1 MQAVLISIVNSQ
13 NQRLPKYPLI
23 CDFERYL
30 RGVTQ
35 KADGHFTDGNMI
47 RVVHHGSGSRTPDFY
62 PSRITNPGVKKAPDP
77 GSEPQ
82 KIC

>member
-13 NQRLPKYPLI
+13 TYRLPKYPLI

-30 RGVTQ
+30 RGVPQ
-35 KADGHFTDGNMI
+35 KADEHFTDGNMI
-47 RVVHHGSGSRTPDFY
+47 RVVYHGSGSRILIFY

-77 GSEPQ
+77 GSEPL